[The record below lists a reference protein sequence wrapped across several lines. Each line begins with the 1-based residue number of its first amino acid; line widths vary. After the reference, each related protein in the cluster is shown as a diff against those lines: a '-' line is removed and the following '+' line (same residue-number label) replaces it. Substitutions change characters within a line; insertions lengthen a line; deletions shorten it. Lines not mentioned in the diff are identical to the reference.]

1 MSDVYN
7 EASEKHLGSKMSIMS
22 DPAHPSR
29 FASITLAALPLGIFE
44 NGLVGISL
52 STLSFHFVILSPLT
66 MRYTKVLYLAPE
78 ILQYALHTVF
88 YLRVLYSTRGTS
100 RQESLAPVFRSTP
113 WFTALRLERLS
124 LRFYLLGACHVICQ
138 SLLRL
143 SCLRF
148 FLAHHSSVSR
158 GHLRWG
164 CTVVI
169 AQ

>member
-29 FASITLAALPLGIFE
+29 FAPFTLAACPLGIFE

-78 ILQYALHTVF
+78 ILQYALHILFTSNCTLLVGLQDKNPWPPYF
-88 YLRVLYSTRGTS
+88 DLLRG
-100 RQESLAPVFRSTP
+100 
-113 WFTALRLERLS
+113 
-124 LRFYLLGACHVICQ
+124 
-138 SLLRL
+138 LRL
-143 SCLRF
+143 SALRDF
-148 FLAHHSSVSR
+148 RFAFIFLAR
-158 GHLRWG
+158 
-164 CTVVI
+164 
-169 AQ
+169 AM